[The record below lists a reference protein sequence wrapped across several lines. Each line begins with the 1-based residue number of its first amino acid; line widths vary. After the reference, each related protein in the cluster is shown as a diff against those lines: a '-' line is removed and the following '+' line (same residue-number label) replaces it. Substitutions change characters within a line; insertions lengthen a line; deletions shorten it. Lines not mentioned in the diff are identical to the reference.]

1 MFPSPQQHTISS
13 PSTLREFI
21 ERLGVEVSYAYE
33 QRVVV
38 VTVNGEHMWPSAE
51 LRPGDVVAIFP
62 IITGG

>member
-1 MFPSPQQHTISS
+1 MFPSPQKHTVST

-21 ERLGVEVSYAYE
+21 EGLGAEVSYAYE

-38 VTVNGEHMWPSAE
+38 VTVNGEHIWPSVE
-51 LRPGDVVAIFP
+51 LHPGDVVDIFP

>member
-1 MFPSPQQHTISS
+1 MFPSPQKHTVMK

-21 ERLGVEVSYAYE
+21 EGLGAEVEYAYE

-38 VTVNGEHMWPSAE
+38 VTVNCEHLWPSAHLE
-51 LRPGDVVAIFP
+51 AGDVVAIFP